1 MTEETRLTL
10 ELVKTRFLRK
20 CKHNSFRLI
29 IHRLF
34 QNELK
39 VLSSYES
46 IQDIQYLL
54 QSEQCIYIAK
64 NFCYYLHDLIN
75 NNNQFDNLFDIL
87 NCLKLD
93 NNYTLALHLATN
105 KTFIGDVSWFYC
117 YDGDTDIYCDKFNNP
132 NEDNDEAFFQCMGNL
147 SEYKIFKHLNVEETE
162 MGVWQ
167 AYLLSI
173 SPSLL
178 PTYGHGA
185 YRERKIVLEKEDLK
199 LGVSLFHPR
208 DLSDLE
214 VDLTPWVSID
224 QNIATVSCCFW
235 ND

>member
-117 YDGDTDIYCDKFNNP
+117 YDGDTDIYCNKFNNP
-132 NEDNDEAFFQCMGNL
+132 NEDNDNIDDYNYYFTW
-147 SEYKIFKHLNVEETE
+147 SKSNVMSGDT
-162 MGVWQ
+162 VYVK
-167 AYLLSI
+167 AYLKYKHNFYS
-173 SPSLL
+173 
-178 PTYGHGA
+178 
-185 YRERKIVLEKEDLK
+185 
-199 LGVSLFHPR
+199 F
-208 DLSDLE
+208 
-214 VDLTPWVSID
+214 
-224 QNIATVSCCFW
+224 Q
-235 ND
+235 